1 MRRRDAILG
10 LLLGALACA
19 SPDSRIADNQDVFDG
34 YPPETRERI
43 RAGEIAVGFSE
54 EQVLMS
60 LGEPSRRSQIT
71 GEDGAVDVWTWARS
85 KPGIGIGIGTGS
97 YGGRVGVGTG
107 VTVGQGARSEDQM
120 VVEFVNGRVKR
131 FERAVE
137 D

>member
-19 SPDSRIADNQDVFDG
+19 SPDSRIAENQDVFDG

-54 EQVLMS
+54 DQVLMS

-71 GEDGAVDVWTWARS
+71 GEDGVIDVWTWSRS
-85 KPGIGIGIGTGS
+85 KPGFGFGIGTGG
-97 YGGRVGVGTG
+97 YGSRVGTS
-107 VTVGQGARSEDQM
+107 VTVGQGARSEDETI
-120 VVEFVNGRVKR
+120 VEFVNGRVKR